1 MTGAQMRARLY
12 PPEYMAVSS
21 LPRIRVEM
29 TTRTA
34 SIVPTGEIITK
45 IFGRM
50 ER

>member
-21 LPRIRVEM
+21 LPRILAE
-29 TTRTA
+29 TTTSTA
-34 SIVPTGEIITK
+34 SMVPTGEIITNQ
-45 IFGRM
+45 FGRV